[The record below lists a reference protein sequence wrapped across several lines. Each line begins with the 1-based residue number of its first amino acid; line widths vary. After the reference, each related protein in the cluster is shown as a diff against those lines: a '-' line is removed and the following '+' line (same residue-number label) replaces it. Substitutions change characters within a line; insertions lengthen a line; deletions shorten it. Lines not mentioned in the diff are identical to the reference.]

1 MKFIIAKKIEMSQ
14 EFGPEGNVIPV
25 TVLEAGPVVVT
36 QVKTED
42 TDGYQAVQVGFGTRK
57 AKHVSKPVQGHL
69 KDLGF
74 FAVLKEFRSTDAYER
89 GQKLTVESFA
99 TGEKVDVTG
108 ISIGHGNAGVVK
120 RHGFKGKRATHGTK
134 DQMRKSG
141 SLASK
146 RQGPVA
152 PGKRMA
158 GHMGAAQVTVKN
170 IEVVSVDASKNRM
183 TIRGAVPGANGAI
196 VFIQTARN
204 AKVKK
209 AVAKGKK

>member
-14 EFGPEGNVIPV
+14 EFAPDGNVIPV

-36 QVKTED
+36 QVKTAD

-57 AKHVSKPVQGHL
+57 EKHVSKPVQGHL
-69 KDLGF
+69 KGLGL
-74 FAVLKEFRSTDAYER
+74 FAVLKEFRADDTYER
-89 GQKLTVESFA
+89 GQQLTVDSFA
-99 TGEKVDVTG
+99 PGDKVDVTG

-120 RHGFKGKRATHGTK
+120 RYGFRGKHATHGTK
-134 DQMRKSG
+134 DQLRKGG
-141 SLASK
+141 SIGSK

-170 IEVVSVDASKNRM
+170 IVVVSVDSKKNRM
-183 TIRGAVPGANGAI
+183 TIRGAVPGAPGAI
-196 VFIQTARN
+196 VTIQTARN
-204 AKVKK
+204 AN
-209 AVAKGKK
+209 

>member
-14 EFGPEGNVIPV
+14 EFGPDGNVIPV

-36 QVKTED
+36 QVKTVES
-42 TDGYQAVQVGFGTRK
+42 DGYPAVQVGFGTRK
-57 AKHVSKPVQGHL
+57 EKHVSKPVKGHL
-69 KDLGF
+69 KDLGL
-74 FAVLKEFRSTDAYER
+74 FAVLKEFRSPDSYER
-89 GQKLTVESFA
+89 GQKISADVFA
-99 TGEKVDVTG
+99 AGDTVDVIGT
-108 ISIGHGNAGVVK
+108 SIGRGYAGVVK

-134 DQMRKSG
+134 DQLRKSG
-141 SLASK
+141 SIGSK

-170 IEVVSVDASKNRM
+170 IEVVSVDAAANRM
-183 TIRGAVPGANGAI
+183 KIRGAVPGSRGAI

-204 AKVKK
+204 SK
-209 AVAKGKK
+209 